1 MVEFE
6 AGAIFGVC
14 MTVTLLLVFM
24 MVFGQDDGPPD
35 DDEWD
40 PWGRNGGL

>member
-1 MVEFE
+1 MMEFE

-14 MTVTLLLVFM
+14 MTVILMLIFM
-24 MVFGQDDGPPD
+24 MVFGQEDDSSD
-35 DDEWD
+35 DDDWN